1 MWPYPA
7 FYFEITKQPQP
18 TVFVFDASTRCKD
31 AVSDIWLNEPNGN
44 DRDADELADKGLVIN
59 LLSPT

>member
-1 MWPYPA
+1 MWPFPA
-7 FYFEITKQPQP
+7 FYFEIAKQPLL
-18 TVFVFDASTRCKD
+18 TILVFDASTRCKD

-44 DRDADELADKGLVIN
+44 DRDTDELVEKSLVIN